1 MTFLSSKRFKGLALK
16 VSSKEKI
23 EFDDKYELILTQ
35 ISSKRLTDLTLKV
48 STKEYIE
55 FNNKNEPILAQ
66 YEISMFAKKFK
77 NYIKLKRKEKKNN
90 SKDLKKERKIF
101 PRIKPMRIAQLSLTK

>member
-1 MTFLSSKRFKGLALK
+1 MTFLSSKRFKRLALK

-35 ISSKRLTDLTLKV
+35 ISSKRLIDLTLKV

-77 NYIKLKRKEKKNN
+77 TYIKLKRKEKK
-90 SKDLKKERKIF
+90 
-101 PRIKPMRIAQLSLTK
+101 